1 MNIQTTVNIQSCTYT
16 CAVSCFIKKLYQF
29 KCCGHLY
36 FYFVFPP
43 LGSKVV
49 QAVSVLWLSPLKPC
63 LVIVSC
69 ERVFVVDFSCASR
82 VFLRVLGFSS
92 LNTIRLYKLEGFLRS
107 RSLSK
112 GLHVLLL
119 VSC

>member
-43 LGSKVV
+43 LGSTSG
-49 QAVSVLWLSPLKPC
+49 ARVSVLWLSPLKPS
-63 LVIVSC
+63 LVIVFHVR
-69 ERVFVVDFSCASR
+69 E
-82 VFLRVLGFSS
+82 FSS
-92 LNTIRLYKLEGFLRS
+92 LISLVLQGFFSGYLGFPPSTQLQGVPKKTESNFKFRLFKDDLI
-107 RSLSK
+107 
-112 GLHVLLL
+112 V
-119 VSC
+119 